1 MIEQLPLEGFEH
13 LHAADVSNLRL
24 FRRKSDRQSGRSNSR
39 PATRFGD
46 APYASTG
53 EITVRVFTLGR
64 FSLLLDGAPAE
75 FGRKAPSRPLELL
88 KTIIARGGRDIT
100 TSSLTAVLW
109 PDVDGDTAM
118 RSFDTTLHRLRK
130 ILVDD
135 RVLVLEDGKLSLN
148 ARYCWVDIWEFER
161 LLGKAQRILKTDTTD
176 RQVFTLQQVTKSLI
190 NLYQNHF
197 LSTEDMASWSVSTRE
212 RLRSKFIHGLLEIG
226 RYWEAQGNW
235 EQARH
240 CYHKGLDVDDLV
252 EVFYQRLMVC
262 YLKLQRCSEGMSVY
276 RRGQQVLSVVLGLQP
291 EPETE
296 SLYLELK
303 NARLKVQ
310 SA

>member
-13 LHAADVSNLRL
+13 LHTADVSNLRL
-24 FRRKSDRQSGRSNSR
+24 FRRQSDRHSGRCSR
-39 PATRFGD
+39 PATCFGD
-46 APYASTG
+46 ARYVSAG

-75 FGRKAPSRPLELL
+75 FGRKAPHRPLELL
-88 KTIIARGGRDIT
+88 KTIIARGGRNIT

-109 PDVDGDTAM
+109 PDVDGDTAK

-130 ILVDD
+130 ILIDD
-135 RVLVLEDGKLSLN
+135 RALVLEDGKLSLN
-148 ARYCWVDIWEFER
+148 AHYCWVDIWEFER
-161 LLGKAQRILKTDTTD
+161 LLGKVHRILKTNTSGK
-176 RQVFTLQQVTKSLI
+176 QVFTLQHITENLI
-190 NLYQNHF
+190 NLYQDHF
-197 LSTEDMASWSVSTRE
+197 LPTEDMMAWSVSTRE
-212 RLRSKFIHGLLEIG
+212 RLRSKFIHSLLEIG

>member
-13 LHAADVSNLRL
+13 LHTADVSNLRL
-24 FRRKSDRQSGRSNSR
+24 FRRKSDRQSVRSNSR
-39 PATRFGD
+39 PATRLGD

-64 FSLLLDGAPAE
+64 FSPAE